1 MSPTAVIRPLI
12 LASTSRSR
20 AMLLERLGLPFDAE
34 DPRVDETEIHGE
46 LPRGRALRLAEAKA
60 EAIARRF
67 PDAVIIGGDQVSAAR
82 GAILHKPGDADRCR
96 ELLRFLSGTRA
107 EFHSA
112 CSVRCVASGLKQSH
126 VDLTAVFVRTL
137 SDVEIDRYISR
148 EPSFGCAGGFKA
160 EGLGITLFDRMES
173 ADPTAIVGLPLIWLA
188 GALRA
193 AGFSVP

>member
-1 MSPTAVIRPLI
+1 MSPKDVVRPLI

-20 AMLLERLGLPFDAE
+20 AALLERLGLPFE
-34 DPRVDETEIHGE
+34 TVDPRVDETEIHGE
-46 LPRGRALRLAEAKA
+46 LARSRALRLSEAKA

-67 PDAVIIGGDQVSAAR
+67 PDAVIVGGDQVPAAR

-112 CSVRCVASGLKQSH
+112 CSVRCVATGLKQSH
-126 VDLTAVFVRTL
+126 VDLTAVFMRTL
-137 SDVEIDRYISR
+137 SDAEIDRYIER

-173 ADPTAIVGLPLIWLA
+173 ADPTAIIGLPLIWLA
-188 GALRA
+188 SALRS
-193 AGFSVP
+193 AGFSLP